1 VVRVRF
7 RVLGTVEAVGPTGEP
22 IALGDRQRALLAS
35 LLARAGQVVPADHLV
50 ELLWGDSDL
59 PTDPAAALQSQVS
72 RLRRA
77 LGSVAVHTRP
87 PGYLLTVGPD
97 DVDSQRFEH
106 LVSAARSSSPEES
119 ERLLEEALRLWRG
132 SAYAEFAETSVARF
146 AAIRLEGA
154 RLDATEA
161 WHRALLESGRA
172 GEALPLLEAHV
183 SEHPLRE
190 RARETL
196 MRGLYELGRQADALA
211 VYTAYEARL
220 ADELGLEP
228 SAGLADLRLRI
239 LRHDLDGTPPDPP
252 SAPLSGLRV
261 RYIDTPGDRSVAM
274 ADVGSGPP
282 VLALPGWVSSIEV
295 IGSGRDLRSS
305 LLQRLVDRHR
315 VVVYDR
321 FGTGLSAGE
330 VDDFGHAASVAEL
343 AAVARAA
350 GPPVHVLAMSQ
361 AGPLAVELAARSPE
375 LVSRLVLFGTY
386 ASGPQTFTRA
396 DLNAAL
402 VAMVRSHWGLASR
415 LMADLYR
422 PQASAEVVRH
432 LADVLHD
439 SAGPEVAAGYLASL
453 YDVDVTGLLPEVRAP
468 ALVLHYRGDRLVP
481 FAGARQ
487 LTAGL
492 PDAQLVALDG
502 PYHLPDARDL
512 DRVVAAVRE
521 FLHD

>member
-1 VVRVRF
+1 
-7 RVLGTVEAVGPTGEP
+7 
-22 IALGDRQRALLAS
+22 
-35 LLARAGQVVPADHLV
+35 
-50 ELLWGDSDL
+50 
-59 PTDPAAALQSQVS
+59 
-72 RLRRA
+72 
-77 LGSVAVHTRP
+77 
-87 PGYLLTVGPD
+87 
-97 DVDSQRFEH
+97 VDSLRFEQ
-106 LVSAARSSSPEES
+106 LVAAARSVPTEEA
-119 ERLLEEALRLWRG
+119 EQLLAEALRLWRG
-132 SAYAEFAETSVARF
+132 EAYAEYAETPIARF

-161 WHRALLESGRA
+161 WHRALVDSGRA
-172 GEALPLLEAHV
+172 DEALPLLESFV

-196 MRGLYELGRQADALA
+196 MRTLYGLGRQADALS
-211 VYTAYEARL
+211 VYAGYEARL

-239 LRHDLDGTPPDPP
+239 LRHELDGPP
-252 SAPLSGLRV
+252 SVEAAAAPLSGLRV
-261 RYIDTPGDRSVAM
+261 RYIEAPGGRSIAM

-305 LLQRLVDRHR
+305 LLQRLVGGHR

-321 FGTGLSAGE
+321 YGTGLSPGE

-343 AAVARAA
+343 EAVARAA

-361 AGPLAVELAARSPE
+361 AGPLAVELAARSPD

-402 VAMVRSHWGLASR
+402 VAMVRSHWGMASR
-415 LMADLYR
+415 LMAELYR
-422 PQASAEVVRH
+422 PQASDDVVRH

-453 YDVDVTGLLPEVRAP
+453 YDVDVTGLLPAVRAP

-492 PDAQLVALDG
+492 PDARLVALDG

-512 DRVVAAVRE
+512 DGVVAAVRE
-521 FLHD
+521 FLHG